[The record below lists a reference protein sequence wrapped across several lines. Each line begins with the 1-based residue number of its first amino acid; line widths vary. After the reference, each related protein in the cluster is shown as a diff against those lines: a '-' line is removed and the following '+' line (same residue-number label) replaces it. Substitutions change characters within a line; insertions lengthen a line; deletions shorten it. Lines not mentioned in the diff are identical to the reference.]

1 MTDHKI
7 PKLEPI
13 RVKTFE
19 SKQSKYEQASKLP
32 LREIILGPSGSGK
45 GILLQNL
52 ILDVYKNCFERIYIW
67 SPSIDIDQ
75 TWRPVKQYI
84 EKELKVNTEK
94 EKCYFNEYAPEDL
107 EKVITQQHKIADY
120 QKKQDHNK
128 IYQILIIVDDFADDP
143 VFTRHSKLLHSL
155 FTRGRHSF
163 INSIVA
169 TQKFRAINNII
180 RINATGLVVIKLRS
194 QADLDAFI
202 DEVSAVADKN
212 TLLHIYK

>member
-1 MTDHKI
+1 
-7 PKLEPI
+7 
-13 RVKTFE
+13 
-19 SKQSKYEQASKLP
+19 
-32 LREIILGPSGSGK
+32 
-45 GILLQNL
+45 
-52 ILDVYKNCFERIYIW
+52 VYKNCFERIYIW

-94 EKCYFNEYAPEDL
+94 EKCYFNEYHPEDL
-107 EKVITQQHKIADY
+107 EKVITQQHKIADC
-120 QKKQDHNK
+120 QKKQDHGK

-180 RINATGLVVIKLRS
+180 RINDTGLVVFKLRS

-202 DEVSAVADKN
+202 DEVSAVTDKN
-212 TLLHIYK
+212 IVRHVSNSNT